1 MDGLEEAMARQHR
14 VRGEYQ
20 PELDWIWVTRSVTV
34 RGGLLEDLAL
44 SMFWSKCFQ
53 KGNDFLK
60 RMMMFLRCYGWIYF
74 LLSLFLF
81 RVFCG
86 VSSQTDLVSH
96 KGFKNW
102 ECWLDWHWYCWY
114 QFSLFP
120 FYLSF
125 FWVVAL
131 GRQFTEP
138 LSADAALSPLCGAK
152 RPAQYK
158 SNPDQ
163 KWISI
168 QQCCDKILTNKY
180 FTLCTNVTVYLFS
193 SRRKSN

>member
-1 MDGLEEAMARQHR
+1 MDWRRPWPGSTGCGVNISLSLIGSEWHGQSQLEE
-14 VRGEYQ
+14 VF
-20 PELDWIWVTRSVTV
+20 WKIW
-34 RGGLLEDLAL
+34 L
-44 SMFWSKCFQ
+44 SHCFRANVSKA

-74 LLSLFLF
+74 PLSLFLF

-102 ECWLDWHWYCWY
+102 ECWLVWHWYCWY

-138 LSADAALSPLCGAK
+138 LSADAALSSLCGAK

-163 KWISI
+163 KWIS
-168 QQCCDKILTNKY
+168 
-180 FTLCTNVTVYLFS
+180 NVVTKF
-193 SRRKSN
+193 

>member
-1 MDGLEEAMARQHR
+1 
-14 VRGEYQ
+14 
-20 PELDWIWVTRSVTV
+20 
-34 RGGLLEDLAL
+34 
-44 SMFWSKCFQ
+44 
-53 KGNDFLK
+53 
-60 RMMMFLRCYGWIYF
+60 MFLRCYGLIYF
-74 LLSLFLF
+74 PLSRFLFWVFRLSFVEFLLRQILYHIKALRTENVENTCTVDINSVYFRFIYLFLG
-81 RVFCG
+81 C
-86 VSSQTDLVSH
+86 
-96 KGFKNW
+96 
-102 ECWLDWHWYCWY
+102 
-114 QFSLFP
+114 
-120 FYLSF
+120 
-125 FWVVAL
+125 VVAL

-138 LSADAALSPLCGAK
+138 LSADAALSSLCGAK

>member
-1 MDGLEEAMARQHR
+1 MLKTLVLLISIQF
-14 VRGEYQ
+14 
-20 PELDWIWVTRSVTV
+20 ISV
-34 RGGLLEDLAL
+34 
-44 SMFWSKCFQ
+44 S
-53 KGNDFLK
+53 
-60 RMMMFLRCYGWIYF
+60 IY
-74 LLSLFLF
+74 LFLG
-81 RVFCG
+81 C
-86 VSSQTDLVSH
+86 
-96 KGFKNW
+96 
-102 ECWLDWHWYCWY
+102 
-114 QFSLFP
+114 
-120 FYLSF
+120 
-125 FWVVAL
+125 VVAL

-138 LSADAALSPLCGAK
+138 LCADAALSSLCGAK